1 VREFPKRIR
10 VDALT
15 QAAML
20 IEKLDPAFPP
30 SIAGKVRLSIVVG
43 SGGDVLEVKP
53 VAGPDTL
60 FPAAVEA
67 VRQWRYR
74 PTRLNGRP
82 VEVQSTVEL

>member
-1 VREFPKRIR
+1 
-10 VDALT
+10 
-15 QAAML
+15 ML

-30 SIAGKVRLSIVVG
+30 QIAGTVRLSIVVG
-43 SGGDVLEVKP
+43 TGGDVLEVKP
-53 VAGPDTL
+53 VAGPDSL
-60 FPAAVEA
+60 LPAAVEA